1 LQIYDKAVNYLH
13 RMVPV
18 VLVGHLAGCV
28 PGDVCAE
35 AAVPLV
41 LKACKDPVSNVRLR
55 YSTVC
60 ALSTDRDGLE

>member
-1 LQIYDKAVNYLH
+1 
-13 RMVPV
+13 MVPV

-41 LKACKDPVSNVRLR
+41 LKACKDPVSNVRLSAAR
-55 YSTVC
+55 ALEKLIPTLDAVLTQVYSVFVFQ
-60 ALSTDRDGLE
+60 R